1 MVYFIPIE
9 RIFEGK
15 EGVFINTIVG
25 SRLMKE
31 SDKKRFE
38 IIYKEYTNEDLPITI
53 HVKRCK
59 KSFDFIIV
67 DGSTKSDL
75 IKNTS
80 QFIENTLFVLK
91 HEKDRR
97 LTKYL
102 YFFSRFNSNKNC
114 VIVDFVIEG

>member
-38 IIYKEYTNEDLPITI
+38 IIYK
-53 HVKRCK
+53 
-59 KSFDFIIV
+59 
-67 DGSTKSDL
+67 
-75 IKNTS
+75 
-80 QFIENTLFVLK
+80 
-91 HEKDRR
+91 
-97 LTKYL
+97 
-102 YFFSRFNSNKNC
+102 
-114 VIVDFVIEG
+114 